1 VALLPEDPVQPQG
14 YIIPGMNA
22 AKHPRSPE
30 YTEAGIAGLT
40 KWRITLF
47 QLLSAVRWRGRA
59 PLEDRLP
66 KCILLVDDNPAI
78 RMALRK
84 FLEDHTDYEVCGEA
98 ADGLEAIEKAARLQP
113 DLIVL
118 DLSMPRMDGV
128 EAARELKQRMPQVP
142 LILFTMHAAALAQSD
157 AAMAGF
163 DAIIS
168 KTEGLQTLIDTV
180 ESLLEPV

>member
-1 VALLPEDPVQPQG
+1 
-14 YIIPGMNA
+14 
-22 AKHPRSPE
+22 
-30 YTEAGIAGLT
+30 
-40 KWRITLF
+40 
-47 QLLSAVRWRGRA
+47 
-59 PLEDRLP
+59 LP

-84 FLEDHTDYEVCGEA
+84 FLEDHTDFEVCGEA
-98 ADGLEAIEKAARLQP
+98 ADGLEAIEKAAQLEP

-142 LILFTMHAAALAQSD
+142 LVLFTMHAAALNQRD
-157 AAMAGF
+157 AATTGF

-168 KTEGLQTLIDTV
+168 KTEGLQTLIDKVQT
-180 ESLLEPV
+180 LLELV